1 MRHLIGLLS
10 VDYRHYGLH
19 CCNVMLAISDF
30 GNPFEATR
38 IVADKGKAL
47 WGPSKTTYSIAP

>member
-38 IVADKGKAL
+38 IVADKGKAPCRAIQNHL
-47 WGPSKTTYSIAP
+47 